1 MAMGSVIP
9 MTIPMGYVIPM
20 TIPMGSVI
28 PMTTT
33 AVPFCYNWVW
43 ILKLV
48 ALTLL
53 VSAPDLRN
61 S

>member
-9 MTIPMGYVIPM
+9 MTIPMGSVIPM

-33 AVPFCYNWVW
+33 AVPFCYTVHTTNKRGQIVG
-43 ILKLV
+43 I
-48 ALTLL
+48 
-53 VSAPDLRN
+53 
-61 S
+61 